1 MLTLRS
7 LTPDH
12 GLTSGLTLVEIAGA
26 GFPLDGPI
34 EVLFGGAPA
43 THLSVT
49 SAGRLLCVTP
59 RHDAGA
65 VDVEVLA
72 GGETATLAGAFTYA
86 PPDLAVETDLARLV
100 RTLIRELK
108 RQVHENVSLTTSTDF
123 AEAGIERAE
132 LSRLPAVVLIGPSV
146 LEDRFYSRNDLPEQA
161 VAPGVFRERREPYT
175 VDLEFT
181 LVGVTDR
188 TSELFNLLATA
199 TLFFHK
205 NLRLEVARD
214 GSDPTK
220 GSVSYELALLDGLKV
235 VSTPNP
241 SNVRHFNGTFVLR
254 GFDLDEPQGI
264 PLREGRVAERVAI
277 ETEAR

>member
-1 MLTLRS
+1 MLGLRS

-12 GLTSGLTLVEIAGA
+12 GLTSGLTLVEITGA
-26 GFPLDGPI
+26 GFPLDGQV

-43 THLSVT
+43 SCLSVP
-49 SAGRLLCVTP
+49 SAERLLCVTP

-65 VDVEVLA
+65 VDVEVHA
-72 GGETATLAGAFTYA
+72 GTEHATLARAFTYA

-100 RTLIRELK
+100 RTLLRELK

-123 AEAGIERAE
+123 AEPGIERAE
-132 LSRLPAVVLIGPSV
+132 LARLPALVLIGPAL

-161 VAPGVFRERREPYT
+161 VAPGVFREQREPYT

-181 LVGVTDR
+181 LAGVTER
-188 TSELFNLLATA
+188 TADLFNLLAAA

-205 NLRLEVARD
+205 NLRIEVARD
-214 GSDPTK
+214 AADPAK
-220 GSVSYELALLDGLKV
+220 GNVSYELALLNGLKV
-235 VSTPNP
+235 ISTPNP
-241 SNVRHFNGTFVLR
+241 SNVRHFTGVFVLR

-264 PLREGRVAERVAI
+264 PLREGRIAEAVTVR
-277 ETEAR
+277 TEAR